1 MQRLLQSVA
10 KAIARQARG
19 LLEQKA
25 PVRESTRAWSE
36 PQGRRNVGFRA
47 RAAPVAAA
55 QKSAKISWPLGV
67 SRRGLPNC
75 ARRLRAIL
83 EISDG
88 SRTPVAPTSITV
100 FATISAIASLRSTKC
115 SDRNTSL

>member
-19 LLEQKA
+19 LLERKA
-25 PVRESTRAWSE
+25 PVRESTRVWSE

-47 RAAPVAAA
+47 RAAPTGAV
-55 QKSAKISWPLGV
+55 QKSAEISWPVGA
-67 SRRGLPNC
+67 SRRGLPKR
-75 ARRLRAIL
+75 ARRLTAIL

-88 SRTPVAPTSITV
+88 SRTPVAPISITV
-100 FATISAIASLRSTKC
+100 FATISKAAAKGRPS
-115 SDRNTSL
+115 N